1 MHLILLLNKA
11 IIFIC
16 MKYEEFYDFVV
27 KVHSIA
33 KIGLTFSKDPYALEN
48 YKELQNI
55 SKEMIEKFMDVKFDR
70 PSMFTRDIYPTPNM
84 SVRTMIVNDKD
95 EVLLVKESNSNTWSL
110 PGGWCDLFDSPKEAA
125 FNEVSQEAGV
135 DPEIT
140 RLIAV
145 LNRTPYKNQKNVP
158 EYVIVF
164 EGNIDHKKFH
174 EHTHETNDVK
184 FFPLKDLPELSRKM
198 TKEEIL
204 RLIDAY
210 YNKETIFD

>member
-1 MHLILLLNKA
+1 
-11 IIFIC
+11 

-55 SKEMIEKFMDVKFDR
+55 SKEMIERFMDVKFDR

-140 RLIAV
+140 RLIGI

-198 TKEEIL
+198 TREEIL